1 MFSDCVRSPKAILL
15 ATRTRD
21 HILWSHSDRWPL
33 WACDHILTAH
43 VRVANRIA
51 LGDLTQSEV
60 RRRKMEPHQEDGW
73 WSHSDRSWACD
84 HAFTSLLYEM
94 CRTVQYEGSSV
105 VNDSTTLYD
114 PIRPRPVVLSNT
126 IRLYCH
132 CSSEYP
138 AWCLLTPSVEYGYTI
153 MSRMACQDLV
163 GWLPACICHRC
174 FFFK

>member
-1 MFSDCVRSPKAILL
+1 MLL
-15 ATRTRD
+15 
-21 HILWSHSDRWPL
+21 PL
-33 WACDHILTAH
+33 QVPAA
-43 VRVANRIA
+43 
-51 LGDLTQSEV
+51 
-60 RRRKMEPHQEDGW
+60 PHQHCWDIWLSCFCGAVCHM
-73 WSHSDRSWACD
+73 S
-84 HAFTSLLYEM
+84 FLTSLLYEM
-94 CRTVQYEGSSV
+94 CRTVQYGGSSV

-114 PIRPRPVVLSNT
+114 PIRPRTVVLSNT

-174 FFFK
+174 FFSIYLIWGFFSPLMVCACYKVGRCAQFQAGGWSCI